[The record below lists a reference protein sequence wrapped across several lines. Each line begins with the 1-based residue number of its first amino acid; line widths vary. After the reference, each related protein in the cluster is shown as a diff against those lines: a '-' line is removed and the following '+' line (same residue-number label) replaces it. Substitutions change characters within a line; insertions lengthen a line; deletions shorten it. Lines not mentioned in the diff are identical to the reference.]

1 MPRRKLGL
9 VSDMVP
15 GLLRGLR
22 DVLFS
27 KEAAE
32 TMGEVVGTFY
42 TKLVNSGIPKDVAV
56 DVARGYMFDL
66 RKLLES
72 KGSNGRRVHIAMEH
86 SEKDGDD

>member
-1 MPRRKLGL
+1 M
-9 VSDMVP
+9 VS

-32 TMGEVVGTFY
+32 TMGEAVGTFY

-56 DVARGYMFDL
+56 DMARGYMFDL

-72 KGSNGRRVHIAMEH
+72 KGSNGRRVQIGMDRCEC
-86 SEKDGDD
+86 EKDCDD